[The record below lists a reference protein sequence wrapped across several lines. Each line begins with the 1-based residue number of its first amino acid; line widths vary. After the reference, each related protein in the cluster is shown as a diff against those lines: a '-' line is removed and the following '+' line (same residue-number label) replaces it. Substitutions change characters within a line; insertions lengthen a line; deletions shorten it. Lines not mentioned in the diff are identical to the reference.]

1 MLTFASIM
9 ASAQIDPAEALV
21 IRHAYV
27 RQHEDGSTGLHADST
42 DAEILAYTSVH
53 TSRQFP
59 AAPPRIWAVF
69 RPEGGDR
76 ARLWSVVVN
85 HRLLA
90 LNGNERKFELE
101 VSDLMNDLRNR
112 LVIGWKS
119 PRTWCL
125 KATTA
130 GTYPVMEIADAQPVR
145 FPGFDALTLDYT
157 SALFV

>member
-1 MLTFASIM
+1 M
-9 ASAQIDPAEALV
+9 

-27 RQHEDGSTGLHADST
+27 RQHEDGSPGLHSDST

-76 ARLWSVVVN
+76 ARLWSAVVN
-85 HRLLA
+85 HGMTAMNGSERTFDLELSNLL
-90 LNGNERKFELE
+90 
-101 VSDLMNDLRNR
+101 DDLRNR
-112 LVIGWKS
+112 LVIGWNS

-125 KATTA
+125 K
-130 GTYPVMEIADAQPVR
+130 GDHRRQVPRRGDRRRP
-145 FPGFDALTLDYT
+145 T
-157 SALFV
+157 SSLPRL